1 MPLNYNLDKYRL
13 VYLCPSS
20 MQIESL
26 PQNILRRHIALPT
39 DHGSWVFLFSPLLI
53 GLFAGGQ
60 WSPASFYLV
69 LAAVAAFLIRQPAT
83 ILVKVYSHR
92 RSKRDLSAAWFWMA
106 VYAFIGL
113 LALSGLVA
121 QGYSYLLILA
131 MPGLPVFIWHL
142 YLVSRRS
149 ERRQLGVE
157 MVATGVLALAAP
169 AAYWVGVGSPE
180 PMGWLLWALVWLQ
193 SAASIVY
200 AYLRL
205 EQRDLTAVPDTA
217 TRLALGR
224 RAVLYTTFN
233 LFAVLVLSL
242 KHLLPLMLPIPYV
255 LQWVE
260 TIRGTLRPAVGLRPA
275 AIGIRQLLVSTLF
288 TVLFIVTWNL

>member
-1 MPLNYNLDKYRL
+1 VGWRAARGGHAQPRFGQDLTLYAGESERRHPQGVTNVLGFFVPLNYNLDKYRL

-60 WSPASFYLV
+60 WSPASFYLI

-121 QGYSYLLILA
+121 QGYSYLLSRA
-131 MPGLPVFIWHL
+131 RPGLPC
-142 YLVSRRS
+142 
-149 ERRQLGVE
+149 
-157 MVATGVLALAAP
+157 
-169 AAYWVGVGSPE
+169 
-180 PMGWLLWALVWLQ
+180 
-193 SAASIVY
+193 
-200 AYLRL
+200 
-205 EQRDLTAVPDTA
+205 QRP
-217 TRLALGR
+217 
-224 RAVLYTTFN
+224 
-233 LFAVLVLSL
+233 
-242 KHLLPLMLPIPYV
+242 P
-255 LQWVE
+255 
-260 TIRGTLRPAVGLRPA
+260 
-275 AIGIRQLLVSTLF
+275 
-288 TVLFIVTWNL
+288 